1 MDSKEG
7 EKEQEHQYYS
17 HISQNWISILEFF
30 FYLNQ
35 AFIHCVCDLYIYIYI
50 YIHTTFFFFDH
61 FLETFEPHL
70 WPNMFEYALVSTTS
84 VRV

>member
-30 FYLNQ
+30 NLNQ
-35 AFIHCVCDLYIYIYI
+35 AFIHCVCDLYTY
-50 YIHTTFFFFDH
+50 TTFFFFEH